1 MHRSRGQPLWRSGRR
16 CEDDSDI
23 ARLRAEKALGRGHRA
38 RLGEGGHCRVRAP
51 GMSADSGIESAT
63 LPVAAYKRVLQQ
75 VLDRRPSGMRQ
86 RLAEALGKNRSF
98 ISQISNPVYPTPIP
112 AQHVERI
119 FEICHFSKE
128 EKKLFLAAYRRAHPR
143 RLQENS

>member
-1 MHRSRGQPLWRSGRR
+1 
-16 CEDDSDI
+16 
-23 ARLRAEKALGRGHRA
+23 
-38 RLGEGGHCRVRAP
+38 
-51 GMSADSGIESAT
+51 MSADSGIESAAMP
-63 LPVAAYKRVLQQ
+63 LAAYKRILQQ

-98 ISQISNPVYPTPIP
+98 ISQISNPGYATPIP
-112 AQHVERI
+112 VQHVERI

-143 RLQENS
+143 RLQGNGQGEGNPARRVTVTLPDLGDAQKNRKLDALIADFATLAGKLLRDD

>member
-1 MHRSRGQPLWRSGRR
+1 
-16 CEDDSDI
+16 
-23 ARLRAEKALGRGHRA
+23 
-38 RLGEGGHCRVRAP
+38 
-51 GMSADSGIESAT
+51 MSADSGIESAAM
-63 LPVAAYKRVLQQ
+63 PVAAYKRILQQ

-98 ISQISNPVYPTPIP
+98 ISQISNPGYATPIP
-112 AQHVERI
+112 VQHVERI

-143 RLQENS
+143 RLQGNGQGEGNPARRVTVTLPDLGDAQKNRKLDALIVDFATLAGKLLRDD

>member
-1 MHRSRGQPLWRSGRR
+1 
-16 CEDDSDI
+16 
-23 ARLRAEKALGRGHRA
+23 
-38 RLGEGGHCRVRAP
+38 
-51 GMSADSGIESAT
+51 MSADSGIDSST

-75 VLDRRPSGMRQ
+75 VLDKRPSGMRQ

-128 EKKLFLAAYRRAHPR
+128 ERKLFLAAYRRAHPR
-143 RLQENS
+143 RLQANDGGDAEPVRRMTMTLPDLGDARKNRKLDALVSEFAELAAKLLRDA

>member
-1 MHRSRGQPLWRSGRR
+1 
-16 CEDDSDI
+16 
-23 ARLRAEKALGRGHRA
+23 
-38 RLGEGGHCRVRAP
+38 
-51 GMSADSGIESAT
+51 MSADSGIESAAM
-63 LPVAAYKRVLQQ
+63 PVAAYKRILQQ

-98 ISQISNPVYPTPIP
+98 ISQISNPGYATPIP
-112 AQHVERI
+112 VQHVERI

-143 RLQENS
+143 RLQGNGQGEGNPARRVTVTLPDLGDAQKNRKLDALIADFATLAGKLLGDD

>member
-1 MHRSRGQPLWRSGRR
+1 
-16 CEDDSDI
+16 
-23 ARLRAEKALGRGHRA
+23 
-38 RLGEGGHCRVRAP
+38 
-51 GMSADSGIESAT
+51 MSADSGIESAT
-63 LPVAAYKRVLQQ
+63 MPVAAYKRILQQ

-98 ISQISNPVYPTPIP
+98 ISQISNPAYATPIP
-112 AQHVERI
+112 VQHVERI

-143 RLQENS
+143 RLQGNGQGEGNPARRVTVTLPDLGDAQKNRQLDALIADFATLAGKLLRDD

>member
-1 MHRSRGQPLWRSGRR
+1 
-16 CEDDSDI
+16 
-23 ARLRAEKALGRGHRA
+23 
-38 RLGEGGHCRVRAP
+38 
-51 GMSADSGIESAT
+51 MSADSGIESAT
-63 LPVAAYKRVLQQ
+63 MPVAAYKRILQQ

-98 ISQISNPVYPTPIP
+98 ISQISNPNYATPIP
-112 AQHVERI
+112 VQHVERI

-143 RLQENS
+143 RLQGNGQGEGHPARRVTVTLPDLGDAQKNRKLDALIADFATLAGKLLRDD

>member
-1 MHRSRGQPLWRSGRR
+1 
-16 CEDDSDI
+16 
-23 ARLRAEKALGRGHRA
+23 
-38 RLGEGGHCRVRAP
+38 
-51 GMSADSGIESAT
+51 MSADSGIESAAM
-63 LPVAAYKRVLQQ
+63 PVAAYKRILQQ

-98 ISQISNPVYPTPIP
+98 ISQISNPGYATPIP
-112 AQHVERI
+112 VQHVERI

-143 RLQENS
+143 RLQGNGQGDGNPARRVTVTLPDLGDAQKNRKLDALIADFATLAGKLLRDD

>member
-1 MHRSRGQPLWRSGRR
+1 
-16 CEDDSDI
+16 
-23 ARLRAEKALGRGHRA
+23 
-38 RLGEGGHCRVRAP
+38 
-51 GMSADSGIESAT
+51 MSADSGIESAAM
-63 LPVAAYKRVLQQ
+63 PVAAYKRILQQ

-98 ISQISNPVYPTPIP
+98 ISQISNPGYATPIP
-112 AQHVERI
+112 VQHVERI

-143 RLQENS
+143 RLQGNGKGEGNPARRVTVTLPDLGDAQKNRKLDALIADFATLAGKLLRDD